1 MSSDSISIPAA
12 DQSVLNKSV
21 GNLIGEDVF
30 VSKTGNVSGTLK
42 YVQGFTDFSNIP
54 DEQNG
59 HYMPFELKQKGQK
72 MSIRKNGHTNPAKEN
87 MTFDPSIVLRIE
99 STSDTF
105 TILVDGNEVV
115 TLKFTKATLQPQ

>member
-1 MSSDSISIPAA
+1 
-12 DQSVLNKSV
+12 
-21 GNLIGEDVF
+21 
-30 VSKTGNVSGTLK
+30 
-42 YVQGFTDFSNIP
+42 
-54 DEQNG
+54 
-59 HYMPFELKQKGQK
+59 MPFELKQKGQK
-72 MSIRKNGHTNPAKEN
+72 MSIRKNGQTNPAKEN